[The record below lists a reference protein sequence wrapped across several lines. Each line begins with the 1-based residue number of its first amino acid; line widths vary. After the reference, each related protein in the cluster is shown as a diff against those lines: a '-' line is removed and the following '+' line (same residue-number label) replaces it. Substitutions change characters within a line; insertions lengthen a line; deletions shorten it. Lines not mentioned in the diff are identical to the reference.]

1 MASRSHLLDRGAR
14 NTASSIFGMCNDT
27 FLSSGKDYKQSGV
40 QYRVRNHELTFIMS
54 TQVG

>member
-14 NTASSIFGMCNDT
+14 NTASSIFGMCNDA
-27 FLSSGKDYKQSGV
+27 FLSGKDYKQSGV